1 MSTEDIKFYK
11 DLIRFELF
19 PQRLFPRHLFP
30 NIDQIVLNNILTKL
44 QSDTKLKRYIVNSS
58 DNKISN
64 YLKKHF
70 TIHNILLENPNEFI
84 LIFREY
90 IRRFASYK
98 HFDKSEVDDVVQDII
113 TCFLTEKIFR
123 IQKNYRR
130 EMKKSEN
137 FLSYFATVLHNTYIE
152 VLKKNRKTVKII
164 DKLKVDNLK
173 TNYLIDEMYD
183 YEIDVECSKL
193 DKILS
198 LYYRK
203 WPVLL
208 LSVLIKNRITVSIDF
223 INSLFPQMGKK
234 DKALF
239 IENYDETPIQE
250 IFDKL
255 STSFNQF
262 ETKILKSSSILRRGI
277 RFQEEIICKLNLLNQ
292 EPIYNDEVFVSLL
305 QIHMEKYTTKIRS
318 IDVKESNQ

>member
-1 MSTEDIKFYK
+1 MSTEDIKFFK

-30 NIDQIVLNNILTKL
+30 DIDQIILNKILSKVN
-44 QSDTKLKRYIVNSS
+44 SEAKLKRYLINSS
-58 DNKISN
+58 EGKISN
-64 YLKKHF
+64 YLKKN
-70 TIHNILLENPNEFI
+70 ISIYKILLENPNEFI

-90 IRRFASYK
+90 IRRFVCYK
-98 HFDKSEVDDVVQDII
+98 HFDKSEVNDVVQDII

-152 VLKKNRKTVKII
+152 VLKKNRKTIKFI
-164 DKLKVDNLK
+164 DKIKVDNLK
-173 TNYLIDEMYD
+173 TNYLKNEMCD

-203 WPVLL
+203 WPILL
-208 LSVLIKNRITVSIDF
+208 LSILIKNRIIVSIDF

-239 IENYDETPIQE
+239 IKNYDNIPIQK
-250 IFDKL
+250 IFDEL
-255 STSFNQF
+255 SSSFNKF
-262 ETKILKSSSILRRGI
+262 ETKIMKSSSILRRGI
-277 RFQEEIICKLNLLNQ
+277 RFQEEIICKLNLLNKD
-292 EPIYNDEVFVSLL
+292 PIYNDEVFVSLL
-305 QIHMEKYTTKIRS
+305 QIHMEKYTTKIRT
-318 IDVKESNQ
+318 IDVKDSNQ